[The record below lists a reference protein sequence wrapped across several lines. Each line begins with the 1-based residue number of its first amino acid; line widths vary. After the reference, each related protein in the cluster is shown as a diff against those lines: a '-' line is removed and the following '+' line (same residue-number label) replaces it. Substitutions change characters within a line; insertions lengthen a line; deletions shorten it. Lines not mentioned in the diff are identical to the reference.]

1 MDRRHRV
8 YYLVNLNQN
17 HTKQGWWS
25 AGWDSY
31 GIVYDRNLGTL
42 KKAVHSLKIMP
53 SRLDYRSEYYYQMK
67 ISCKW
72 EEEQT
77 LLNVLD
83 KMRLVNYMK
92 IREED

>member
-8 YYLVNLNQN
+8 YYFVNLNQN

-31 GIVYDRNLGTL
+31 GVIYDRNLRNL
-42 KKAVHSLKIMP
+42 KAAVRSLKIRP
-53 SRLDYRSEYYYQMK
+53 SHREYRSDNYYQMK
-67 ISCKW
+67 ISCRW

-77 LLNVLD
+77 LLTVLD
-83 KMRLVNYMK
+83 KMRLTNYEK
-92 IREED
+92 IRED